1 MEISPVNHVDLIR
14 TPLSVAATTGD
25 ETVPS
30 NLQSSRLIDVLK
42 ILAMLPETMLCYLGI
57 PMNAKTCSIAR
68 SRSAR
73 GILSRAAAVLILV
86 WGAASLAWAQ
96 EPYSRLR
103 ATGPLTLAIA
113 YRCNPDQRVALRQKM
128 LAGGVARFEEW
139 KKQAVLVDYH
149 ILFNSYL
156 DSETYDMVSVL
167 TFKAYSDI
175 ARWRETERE
184 SPGGLNHDVLSLI
197 TSAVTYPLDAIRHNA
212 ARDLPERGRSAYF
225 IIPYDYLIPTDD
237 YVTYLDAYVIPQVNG
252 WIGENILAGYT
263 IYLGRYPTSRPWSSL
278 FVLEYR
284 DADAFGKREATIAKI
299 RERLKSNPTWLAA
312 SESKHKVR
320 IEKQTIIA
328 EELIAR

>member
-1 MEISPVNHVDLIR
+1 
-14 TPLSVAATTGD
+14 
-25 ETVPS
+25 
-30 NLQSSRLIDVLK
+30 
-42 ILAMLPETMLCYLGI
+42 MLPETILSYLGI
-57 PMNAKTCSIAR
+57 PMNAKICASLR

-73 GILSRAAAVLILV
+73 SVLTRSAAAVLILV
-86 WGAASLAWAQ
+86 CGAASLAWAQ

-237 YVTYLDAYVIPQVNG
+237 YVTYLDAYAIPQVNG

-263 IYLGRYPTSRPWSSL
+263 IYLARYPTSRPWSSL

-328 EELIAR
+328 EELIAH

>member
-1 MEISPVNHVDLIR
+1 
-14 TPLSVAATTGD
+14 
-25 ETVPS
+25 
-30 NLQSSRLIDVLK
+30 
-42 ILAMLPETMLCYLGI
+42 
-57 PMNAKTCSIAR
+57 
-68 SRSAR
+68 
-73 GILSRAAAVLILV
+73 
-86 WGAASLAWAQ
+86 
-96 EPYSRLR
+96 
-103 ATGPLTLAIA
+103 
-113 YRCNPDQRVALRQKM
+113 
-128 LAGGVARFEEW
+128 
-139 KKQAVLVDYH
+139 
-149 ILFNSYL
+149 
-156 DSETYDMVSVL
+156 MVSVL

-175 ARWRETERE
+175 ARWREIEKE

-212 ARDLPERGRSAYF
+212 AKDLPERGRSVYF

-284 DADAFGKREATIAKI
+284 DADAFGKREATVAKI

-312 SESKHKVR
+312 SETKHKVR

-328 EELIAR
+328 EELIAH